1 MTNVPGRSSA
11 YLDHGA
17 TTPVMREVVDEMLV
31 YLRDGF
37 ANPSGIYR
45 AARDA
50 RRAIDDARDLLAL
63 EFGCASGEIV
73 FTSGG
78 TEADNLAI
86 LGIERRE
93 GARVVVSA
101 IEHHGV
107 LRPAESIGAAIAP
120 VGRDGLIDL
129 SRLVRLLNGETEL
142 VSLMAVNNEVGTIQP
157 MAEVVELVKIHAPN
171 ALIHCDAVQALAFCD
186 VKQLT
191 GGCDLVSYSAHK
203 IGGPKGVGAL
213 VVNDRAKERLQPILH
228 GGSQERDLRAG
239 TENVAGIAGFGVAAR
254 LTGERRAE
262 TVTRVRALRDRF
274 VDALIHEIPGV
285 HESVARHVRHVGNAH
300 LVFPGIT
307 NEEFL
312 LLLDRYGVAA
322 SAGSSCAS
330 GAIEPS
336 HVLTAMG
343 MAPDEARSCIRFTL
357 GQSSSG
363 DEIDYAIASVV
374 AAHHQID
381 ARDRR

>member
-1 MTNVPGRSSA
+1 MTRAPERSSA
-11 YLDHGA
+11 YLDYGA

-31 YLRDGF
+31 YLRDDF

-45 AARDA
+45 AARAA

-93 GARVVVSA
+93 GTRVVVSA

-129 SRLVRLLNGETEL
+129 SRLVRLLGDETEL

-157 MAEVVELVKIHAPN
+157 MAAVVELVKTHAPN

-186 VKQLT
+186 VKALT
-191 GGCDLVSYSAHK
+191 NGCDLVSYSAHK
-203 IGGPKGVGAL
+203 IGGPKGIGAL
-213 VVNDRAKERLQPILH
+213 VVNDRARARLQPILR

-239 TENVAGIAGFGVAAR
+239 TENVAGIAGFAVAAR
-254 LTGERRAE
+254 LTSERRVE
-262 TVTRVRALRDRF
+262 TVERVRALRDRF
-274 VDALIHEIPGV
+274 VDSLIHEIPGV
-285 HESVARHVRHVGNAH
+285 HESVARNLRHVGNAH

-307 NEEFL
+307 NEELL

-336 HVLTAMG
+336 HVLLAMG
-343 MAPDEARSCIRFTL
+343 MTPDEARSCIRFTL

-363 DEIDYAIASVV
+363 DEIDYAIASII
-374 AAHHQID
+374 AAHRQIV
-381 ARDRR
+381 ARDRK

>member
-1 MTNVPGRSSA
+1 MNDASERTSA

-17 TTPVMREVVDEMLV
+17 TTPVLREVVDEMLV

-45 AARDA
+45 AARAA
-50 RRAIDDARDLLAL
+50 RRAIDDARDVLAG
-63 EFGCASGEIV
+63 EFGCSGAEIV

-86 LGIERRE
+86 LGVERRD
-93 GARVVVSA
+93 GGRVVVSA

-107 LRPAESIGAAIAP
+107 LRPAESIGASVVP
-120 VGRDGLIDL
+120 VGRDGLVDL
-129 SRLVRLLNGETEL
+129 NRLAAMLDDMTQL
-142 VSLMAVNNEVGTIQP
+142 VSVMAVNNEVGTIQP
-157 MAEVVELVKIHAPN
+157 MSDIVELINTTAPN

-186 VKQLT
+186 VKSLT
-191 GGCDLVSYSAHK
+191 HGCDLVSYSAHK

-213 VVNDRAKERLQPILH
+213 VVNDRARARLRPILR

-239 TENVAGIAGFGVAAR
+239 TENVAGIAGFALAAQ
-254 LTGERRAE
+254 LNSERRPE
-262 TVTRVRALRDRF
+262 TVERVQTLRDRF
-274 VDALIHEIPGV
+274 VDTLIHEIPGV
-285 HESVARHVRHVGNAH
+285 HESVARNLRHVGNAH

-330 GAIEPS
+330 GAIEAS
-336 HVLTAMG
+336 HVLLAMG
-343 MAPDEARSCIRFTL
+343 MTAAEARSCIRFTL
-357 GQSSSG
+357 GQSSTS
-363 DEIDYAIASVV
+363 DEIDYAVACVI
-374 AAHHQID
+374 AAHHQIV
-381 ARDRR
+381 ARDWR

>member
-1 MTNVPGRSSA
+1 MSSAPERSSA
-11 YLDHGA
+11 YLDYGA
-17 TTPVMREVVDEMLV
+17 TTPVMPEVVDEMLL
-31 YLRDGF
+31 YLREGF

-50 RRAIDDARDLLAL
+50 RRAVDDARDLLAM
-63 EFGCASGEIV
+63 EFGCTSGEIV
-73 FTSGG
+73 FTGGG

-86 LGIERRE
+86 LGIKSLS
-93 GARVVVSA
+93 GPQVIVSA

-107 LRPAESIGAAIAP
+107 LRPAESIGAGIAP

-129 SRLVRLLNGETEL
+129 ERLEAMLDETTAL
-142 VSLMAVNNEVGTIQP
+142 VSLMAVNNEVGTVQP
-157 MAEVVELVKIHAPN
+157 IAKVVELVRAHAPN
-171 ALIHCDAVQALAFCD
+171 ALMHCDAVQALAFCE
-186 VKQLT
+186 VRELT
-191 GGCDLVSYSAHK
+191 RGCDLVSYSAHK

-213 VVNDRAKERLQPILH
+213 VVNDRARARLHPILR

-239 TENVAGIAGFGVAAR
+239 TENVAGIAGFGLAAR
-254 LTGERRAE
+254 LTGERRGE
-262 TVTRVRALRDRF
+262 TVARVRSLRDRF

-285 HESVARHVRHVGNAH
+285 RESVPRSLRHAGNAH
-300 LVFPGIT
+300 LVFPGIE

-312 LLLDRYGVAA
+312 LMLDRYGVAA

-336 HVLTAMG
+336 HVLIAMG
-343 MAPDEARSCIRFTL
+343 MTPAAARSCIRFTL
-357 GQSSSG
+357 GSGSQSA
-363 DEIDYAIASVV
+363 EIDYAIAAVI
-374 AAHHQID
+374 AAHHQVV

>member
-1 MTNVPGRSSA
+1 MTSAPERTSA

-17 TTPVMREVVDEMLV
+17 TTPVMPEVVDEMLV
-31 YLRDGF
+31 YLRDDF
-37 ANPSGIYR
+37 ANPSGVYR

-50 RRAIDDARDLLAL
+50 RRAIDDARDVLGEA
-63 EFGCASGEIV
+63 FGCASGEIV

-93 GARVVVSA
+93 GGRVVVSA

-107 LRPAESIGAAIAP
+107 LRPAESIGATIAP

-129 SRLVRLLNGETEL
+129 DHLAQLLDDMTDL
-142 VSLMAVNNEVGTIQP
+142 VSVMAVNNEVGTIQP
-157 MAEVVELVKIHAPN
+157 MASVIKLVNTHAPN

-186 VKQLT
+186 VKTLT
-191 GGCDLVSYSAHK
+191 RGCDLVSYSAHK

-213 VVNDRAKERLQPILH
+213 VVDDRARARLHPILR

-239 TENVAGIAGFGVAAR
+239 TENVAGIAGFAVAVR
-254 LTGERRAE
+254 ITSQRRAE
-262 TVTRVRALRDRF
+262 TVERVRALRDRF
-274 VDALIHEIPGV
+274 VDALVHEIPGV
-285 HESVARHVRHVGNAH
+285 HESVDRNLRHPGNAH
-300 LVFPGIT
+300 LVFPEVT

-336 HVLTAMG
+336 HVLVAMA
-343 MAPDEARSCIRFTL
+343 MSPEEARSCIRFTL

-363 DEIDYAIASVV
+363 DEIDYAIASVI
-374 AAHHQID
+374 AAHHQIV